1 MIEIKNLT
9 KQYGNKKA
17 LDNVSILFD
26 NNKIYGLLGSNGA
39 GKTTMMKVI
48 ANRAFP
54 TKGNVFM
61 NGNIVTE
68 NEMVQKDIFYVT
80 EQDKYPKDIKMG
92 DLLKWE
98 ARFFKNFDINYAETL
113 AKKFNLDLSKKT
125 NTLSTGYYTI
135 FKVIV
140 SLASNTK
147 VMILDEPVLG
157 IDSLYRELFYEVLLE
172 YHRKHKNLILIAT
185 HLIDEVE
192 PVLEEVI
199 IIDNGKI
206 IKQGKIKELTKE
218 GKRLNQV
225 YVNLLKEARNG

>member
-9 KQYGNKKA
+9 KIYSDKKV
-17 LDNVSILFD
+17 LDNINLSFED
-26 NNKIYGLLGSNGA
+26 SKIYGLLGSNGA
-39 GKTTMMKVI
+39 GKTTMMKII

-54 TKGNVFM
+54 TSGSVCL

-68 NEMVQKDIFYVT
+68 NETVQKNIFYVT
-80 EQDKYPKDIKMG
+80 EKDKYPKDIKMK

-98 ARFFKNFDINYAETL
+98 ARFYEKFDIGYAERL
-113 AKKFNLDLSKKT
+113 ARLFNLDLNKKT

-140 SLASNTK
+140 SLASNTD

-157 IDSLYRELFYEVLLE
+157 IDSLYREIFYKVLLE
-172 YHRKHKNLILIAT
+172 HHQKNKNLILIAT

-199 IIDNGKI
+199 IIDNGNI
-206 IKQGKIKELTKE
+206 IKQGSIKELTN
-218 GKRLNQV
+218 GKRLNDV
-225 YVNLLKEARNG
+225 YVEILKEERNG

>member
-9 KQYGNKKA
+9 KVYGDKKV
-17 LDNVSILFD
+17 LDNINLSFED
-26 NNKIYGLLGSNGA
+26 SKIYGLLGSNGA
-39 GKTTMMKVI
+39 GKTTMMKII

-54 TKGNVFM
+54 TSGSICL

-68 NEMVQKDIFYVT
+68 NETVQKNIFYVT
-80 EQDKYPKDIKMG
+80 EKDKYPKDIKMK

-98 ARFFKNFDINYAETL
+98 ARFYEKFDIGYAERL
-113 AKKFNLDLSKKT
+113 ARLFNLDLNKKT

-140 SLASNTK
+140 SLASNTD

-157 IDSLYRELFYEVLLE
+157 IDSLYREIFYKVLLE
-172 YHRKHKNLILIAT
+172 HHQKNKNLILIAT

-192 PVLEEVI
+192 PVLEEVV
-199 IIDNGKI
+199 IIDNGNI
-206 IKQGKIKELTKE
+206 IKQGSIKELTD
-218 GKRLNQV
+218 GKRLNDI
-225 YVNLLKEARNG
+225 YVEILKEERNG